1 MVAAALIELKRL
13 HVAQSH
19 GLVDDPRMW
28 FHAFTYIGQLDFF
41 LRECPKGMKKMST
54 GLFSS
59 TLSFGFFFS
68 SLLVTI
74 VHNVTGDS
82 DPWLADNLN
91 NGKLYNFYE
100 SIHPSRLAPF
110 LPESDSTTLA
120 ILRSLFLGSPIVP
133 QSPTTTII
141 FVIRGRNQ
149 ILNKSHGQLI
159 TQRVI
164 PNPPVFI

>member
-19 GLVDDPRMW
+19 GLVDDPSNVVP
-28 FHAFTYIGQLDFF
+28 
-41 LRECPKGMKKMST
+41 LRVCWECPKGMKKMSI

-74 VHNVTGDS
+74 VHKVTGDS

-91 NGKLYNFYE
+91 KGKLYNFLY
-100 SIHPSRLAPF
+100 
-110 LPESDSTTLA
+110 
-120 ILRSLFLGSPIVP
+120 
-133 QSPTTTII
+133 
-141 FVIRGRNQ
+141 
-149 ILNKSHGQLI
+149 
-159 TQRVI
+159 
-164 PNPPVFI
+164 